1 MVFSNADKDLK
12 MIVVNCDCGCDE
24 EIHIKKYVYEEPEID
39 NDYYITISEGKFYSL
54 QGGVLHRIGH
64 RLKCIWRAIRGKEY
78 LLCDIN
84 IKEEQ
89 IDELIKNLEEI
100 KKN

>member
-1 MVFSNADKDLK
+1 MIFANADKDLK
-12 MIVVNCDCGCDE
+12 MIVINCNCGCDE
-24 EIHIKKYVYEEPEID
+24 EIHIKKYVDGNTPA
-39 NDYYITISEGKFYSL
+39 DYYITISEGKFYSM
-54 QGGVLHRIGH
+54 QGGVLRRLGN

-84 IKEEQ
+84 ITEQQ

-100 KKN
+100 KK

>member
-1 MVFSNADKDLK
+1 MILSNADKDLK
-12 MIVVNCDCGCDE
+12 MIIVNCDCGCDE
-24 EIHIKKYVYEEPEID
+24 EIHIKRYVYDETP
-39 NDYYITISEGKFYSL
+39 NDYYITISGGKFYSL
-54 QGGVLHRIGH
+54 QGGILRRIGH

-84 IKEEQ
+84 ITEQQ

-100 KKN
+100 KK

>member
-1 MVFSNADKDLK
+1 MVLSKADKDLK
-12 MIVVNCDCGCDE
+12 MIIVNCNCGCEE
-24 EIHIKKYVYEEPEID
+24 EIHIKRYVDDGTP

-54 QGGVLHRIGH
+54 QGGILRRIGH

-84 IKEEQ
+84 ITEKQ

-100 KKN
+100 KK

>member
-1 MVFSNADKDLK
+1 MVLSKADKDLK
-12 MIVVNCDCGCDE
+12 MIIVNCDCGCEE
-24 EIHIKKYVYEEPEID
+24 EIHIKRYVDGGTP

-54 QGGVLHRIGH
+54 QGGILRRIGH

-84 IKEEQ
+84 ITEQQ

-100 KKN
+100 KK

>member
-1 MVFSNADKDLK
+1 MVFANADKDLK
-12 MIVVNCDCGCDE
+12 MIIVNCDCGCDE
-24 EIHIKKYVYEEPEID
+24 EIHIKRYVYDEIPD
-39 NDYYITISEGKFYSL
+39 DYYITISGGKFYSL
-54 QGGVLHRIGH
+54 QGGILHRIGH

-84 IKEEQ
+84 ITKQQ

-100 KKN
+100 KK

>member
-1 MVFSNADKDLK
+1 MVFANADKDLK
-12 MIVVNCDCGCDE
+12 MIIVNCDCGCDE
-24 EIHIKKYVYEEPEID
+24 EIHIKKYID
-39 NDYYITISEGKFYSL
+39 NETPDDYYITISEGKFYSL
-54 QGGVLHRIGH
+54 QGGILRRIGH

-84 IKEEQ
+84 ITEQQ

-100 KKN
+100 KK